1 MSTPQR
7 DEADLEQK
15 RAEFELELWVM
26 ATINLPG
33 LSQGEYALVDPR
45 VPYIATALEA
55 RYLVPVDSPYGGD
68 DAHR

>member
-1 MSTPQR
+1 
-7 DEADLEQK
+7 
-15 RAEFELELWVM
+15 M